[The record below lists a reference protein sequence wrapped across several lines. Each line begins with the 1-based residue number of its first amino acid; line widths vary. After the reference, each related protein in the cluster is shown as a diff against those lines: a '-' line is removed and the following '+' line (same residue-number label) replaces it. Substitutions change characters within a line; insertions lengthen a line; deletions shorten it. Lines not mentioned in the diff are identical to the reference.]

1 MNIVFVV
8 LFQIIMFGEKG
19 LELVKEAARTHNTL
33 IPFNEDVVRQ
43 TLEETRALWEA
54 NRAEVAETS
63 AIGPSTT
70 LRHAAIE
77 RNKRCML
84 AYLNH
89 RVEKLRAMRWQFGAV
104 LPEEVRLNLCEP
116 EMEFFN
122 KYNKALASYM
132 RSVGTDLTTDNAPPK
147 SLYIEVRVRQDHGEI
162 ETADGEVVLLK
173 KGTQHHLPRDL
184 CEQLIMQGVLEHV
197 VS

>member
-1 MNIVFVV
+1 
-8 LFQIIMFGEKG
+8 MFGEKG
-19 LELVKEAARTHNTL
+19 LELVKEAARTHHSL

-43 TLEETRALWEA
+43 TLEETRALWDA
-54 NRAEVAETS
+54 NRTEVAETS
-63 AIGPSTT
+63 AIGASIT

-77 RNKRCML
+77 RNKRCLL

-89 RVEKLRAMRWQFGAV
+89 RVEKLRIMRWQFGAV
-104 LPEEVRLNLCEP
+104 LPEEMKMNLCEP

-122 KYNKALASYM
+122 KYNKALAGYM
-132 RSVGTDLTTDNAPPK
+132 RAVGTDLTNDNAPPK
-147 SLYIEVRVRQDHGEI
+147 SLYIEVRVKQDHGEI

-184 CEQLIMQGVLEHV
+184 CEQLVMQGVLEHV